1 MILFER
7 GIEELPYCIYLCE
20 RRVLREILLFHKFTK
35 TKEKNMAIASD
46 IRPGDDPAVVS
57 EKLVGRTR
65 TRLLNELFGYFEIPA
80 AFINHVFGNLY
91 ARDTL
96 TQRERELC
104 AVAALCVLNRSKEL
118 KSHIIAA
125 VRAGATKREVAEV
138 ILQMSTY
145 GGMPVCI
152 EGLTI
157 AKEVFDKSAS
167 AG

>member
-1 MILFER
+1 
-7 GIEELPYCIYLCE
+7 
-20 RRVLREILLFHKFTK
+20 
-35 TKEKNMAIASD
+35 MAVASD
-46 IRPGDDPAVVS
+46 IRPGDDPVEVS

-65 TRLLNELFGYFEIPA
+65 TKLLNELFGYFDIPA

-104 AVAALCVLNRSKEL
+104 AVAALCVLNRANEL

-125 VRAGATKREVAEV
+125 IRAGATKAEVAEV

-152 EGLTI
+152 EGLAI
-157 AKEVFDKSAS
+157 AKEVFEKKPAS
-167 AG
+167 RKDS